1 MIMRIQKISQL
12 NSKSRFLQKY
22 QGNNVTTQ
30 RGEDGIIKA
39 VFDIIGTENK
49 FCIEFFG
56 LLGMANFTA
65 THGT

>member
-12 NSKSRFLQKY
+12 NSKSGFQKY
-22 QGNNVTTQ
+22 RNNVTTQ

-49 FCIEFFG
+49 FCIEFG
-56 LLGMANFTA
+56 A
-65 THGT
+65 